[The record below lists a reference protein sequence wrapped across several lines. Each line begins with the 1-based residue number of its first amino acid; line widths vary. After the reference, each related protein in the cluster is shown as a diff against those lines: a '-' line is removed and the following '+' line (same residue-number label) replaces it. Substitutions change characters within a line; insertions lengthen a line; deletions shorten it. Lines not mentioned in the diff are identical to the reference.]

1 MESREGAMVAYCVNS
16 ADQEWE
22 PLDSSDAPE
31 SLESSSVDSESD
43 SKSDGSSSDSEDHA
57 SPGEGVDNS
66 GSAAFF
72 AEDESE
78 PCDAAAA
85 GAAAATAASE
95 PFRASR
101 RAPSAS
107 ASKST
112 MSFAPLPS
120 GSFVGL

>member
-1 MESREGAMVAYCVNS
+1 MVAYCVNS

-31 SLESSSVDSESD
+31 SSESSSVDSESD
-43 SKSDGSSSDSEDHA
+43 SKSDGSSSDSEDPA

-72 AEDESE
+72 AEDEPE
-78 PCDAAAA
+78 PCDAAAAAAA

-101 RAPSAS
+101 RALATRLDWSMARC
-107 ASKST
+107 AALKKIK
-112 MSFAPLPS
+112 
-120 GSFVGL
+120 

>member
-1 MESREGAMVAYCVNS
+1 MESREGAIVAYCANS
-16 ADQEWE
+16 VDQEWE

-31 SLESSSVDSESD
+31 SPESSSVDSESD
-43 SKSDGSSSDSEDHA
+43 SNSDDSSRDSEDHA

-72 AEDESE
+72 AEDVPE

-85 GAAAATAASE
+85 AAAGGAAATAASE

-101 RAPSAS
+101 RAPSTS

-112 MSFAPLPS
+112 M
-120 GSFVGL
+120 